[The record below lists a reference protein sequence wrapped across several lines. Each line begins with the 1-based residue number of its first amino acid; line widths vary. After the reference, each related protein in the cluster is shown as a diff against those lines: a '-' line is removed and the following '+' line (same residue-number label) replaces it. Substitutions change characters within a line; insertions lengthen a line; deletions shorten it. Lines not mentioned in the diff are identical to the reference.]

1 MQTITQTENAARSSR
16 PDRSINAKNREPIA
30 GPALRDEL
38 TRICREAAAGNLE
51 PRIVLFDESD
61 ELAPMCHA
69 LNHLL
74 DMTDAFVREATASL
88 EHVSR
93 DKYHRRMIIRGMRG
107 AFGRAAKTIN
117 TASAQMG
124 KRSRELASIKEANL
138 ELAAAFEYQVKG
150 VADTVASA
158 STELQASASTLSSTA
173 DETCSRAQAGSDAAK
188 STSANVQT
196 VAVAAEELSA
206 SVDEITR
213 TTMEAAEVARKAVDA
228 GRAADAKIA
237 DLEVGAQQIGR
248 VVKLIGEIARQTNLL
263 ALNASIEAARAGSAG
278 RGFAVVAN
286 EVKTLA
292 RQTAQA
298 TDEVSKQIDGI
309 RSATT
314 SVVGVVTEMRSS
326 LEAVNASTEAIT
338 FAVEQQGVAT
348 REIATTI
355 DRVAADT
362 RTMSEAVD
370 GVNQTARLT
379 EEASVGV
386 LGAAADLSKQSVHLS
401 NEVEGFLRALR
412 K

>member
-1 MQTITQTENAARSSR
+1 MLESTHPRPRIQARARDAA
-16 PDRSINAKNREPIA
+16 PREELRA
-30 GPALRDEL
+30 NALRDEL
-38 TRICREAAAGNLE
+38 TRICGEAANGNLE
-51 PRIVLFDESD
+51 PRVVLFDEDD
-61 ELAPMCHA
+61 ELAPFCHA

-88 EHVSR
+88 DHVAR
-93 DKYHRRMIIRGMRG
+93 DEYHRRMVVRGMRG

-117 TASAQMG
+117 AATAQMG
-124 KRSRELASIKEANL
+124 RRSKELRQMKEANL

-158 STELQASASTLSSTA
+158 STELQASAATLSSTA
-173 DETCSRAQAGSDAAK
+173 DETCNRAQAGAEAAK

-213 TTMEAAEVARKAVDA
+213 TTLDAAAVAKKAVDA
-228 GRAADAKIA
+228 GRAADSKIA

-263 ALNASIEAARAGSAG
+263 ALNASIEAARAGTAG

-309 RSATT
+309 RVATT
-314 SVVGVVTEMRSS
+314 SVVAAVSEMRTS

-338 FAVEQQGVAT
+338 FAVEQQGFAT

-362 RTMSEAVD
+362 RTMSESVD
-370 GVNQTARLT
+370 GVNETARLT

-386 LGAAADLSKQSVHLS
+386 LGAAADLSKQSVLLS
-401 NEVEGFLRALR
+401 SEVEGFLRALR